1 MKLLNGFLLVQLSKA
16 STCDVTNLELPT
28 NAIEWRCTSAGT
40 NVPNKTK
47 CVLVCQTG
55 YKPNSGNFKSNI
67 FINSNGK
74 TYTVVRYGP

>member
-1 MKLLNGFLLVQLSKA
+1 MKLFTGFLFVQLSKA
-16 STCDVTNLELPT
+16 TTCDVTDLAIPT

-55 YKPNSGNFKSNI
+55 YKPNSGNLKSNI